1 MPPLAIDILMLGA
14 GLALLWFGGNALV
27 SGSVTIAYRLGI
39 SPLVVGLTV
48 VAFGTSAPELAFNTI
63 AAAKGND
70 SLVFGNVVG
79 SNICNIGLILGI
91 AALLGPLRVHTDL
104 IRREIPVMIGATL
117 LLPLLAHFGL
127 PGDESGAPGV
137 ARIEGIALLG
147 LLALYCVMTVWL
159 AVRQRQQMAAYE
171 QAVEELEKD
180 DLAQSLPKAS
190 GLVLLGLALLTA
202 GGQLGEWGAVGA
214 ARALLIP
221 DEVIGLTVVAIGTSL
236 PELAASIIATRRGQV
251 DVAVGNIVGSNIFNI
266 LFIFGMSAT
275 IAPVTLPA
283 QASLSLAIMCVFGLM
298 LLVLSRTRSGRMSR
312 LEGTL
317 LLAAYLGY
325 LGYQVALALQARNAA
340 VAVA

>member
-1 MPPLAIDILMLGA
+1 MPPILIDILLLCA

-48 VAFGTSAPELAFNTI
+48 VAFGTSAPELAFNSI
-63 AAAKGND
+63 AAAKDND

-91 AALLGPLRVHTDL
+91 AALLNPLTVHADL
-104 IRREIPVMIGATL
+104 IRREIPVMIGAMI

-137 ARIEGIALLG
+137 ARVEGILLLC
-147 LLALYCVMTVWL
+147 LLVVYCAVTVWL
-159 AVRQRQQMAAYE
+159 AVRERQQLAAYA
-171 QAVEELEKD
+171 QAVEEIGKE
-180 DLAQSLPKAS
+180 DLARSPAKAWL
-190 GLVLLGLALLTA
+190 LVLLGLGLLTA
-202 GGQLGEWGAVGA
+202 GGQLGEWGAVGV
-214 ARALLIP
+214 ARVMRIP

-236 PELAASIIATRRGQV
+236 PELAASVVATKRGQV

-275 IAPVTLPA
+275 IAPVALPA
-283 QASLSLAIMCVFGLM
+283 QATLSLTIMCVFGLM
-298 LLVLSRTRSGRMSR
+298 LFVASRTRSGRVSR
-312 LEGTL
+312 VEGTV
-317 LLAAYLGY
+317 LLASYMGY
-325 LGYQVALALQARNAA
+325 LGYQAVIALQARAQV
-340 VAVA
+340 VAGP